1 MSRWPKRIVAAALAS
16 GLIAYLVWGPDMD
29 ASIRA
34 LREFEA
40 MGARGYLLF
49 GLVYVVV
56 ALLLLP
62 ASLVTISAGA
72 IFGALEGIV
81 LVSLSS
87 TLAACVAFATSRWL
101 LRDFLTPWIKRAPIF
116 HALDRAI
123 ELEGFRAVLLI
134 RTSPLFPYSFTNYVL
149 GATRLP
155 AREFALGSWIGMLP
169 GTLVYVWIGS
179 AATSIGQAL
188 SSDGVTSKPKLALFF
203 VGVIATVI
211 TVTLIGKRAKKELE
225 EILSRE
231 DLLDN
236 H

>member
-1 MSRWPKRIVAAALAS
+1 MAVWPKRIVAATIICGILAYI
-16 GLIAYLVWGPDMD
+16 LWGPDMN
-29 ASIRA
+29 ASIRT

-40 MGARGYLLF
+40 MGARGYLYF
-49 GLVYVVV
+49 GLAYIVV

-62 ASLVTISAGA
+62 ASLLTIGAGA
-72 IFGALEGIV
+72 IFGALEGVV

-101 LRDFLTPWIKRAPIF
+101 LRDTLTPWIKRTPIF

-134 RTSPLFPYSFTNYVL
+134 RTSPIFPYNFTNYVL

-155 AREFALGSWIGMLP
+155 SREFALGSWIGMLP
-169 GTLVYVWIGS
+169 GTIVYVWIGS

-188 SSDGVTSKPKLALFF
+188 SSDAAASKPKLALFV
-203 VGVIATVI
+203 VGTIATI
-211 TVTLIGKRAKKELE
+211 LTVTLIGKRAKKELE
-225 EILSRE
+225 GILSKE
-231 DLLDN
+231 APLDY